1 MKARTRLLASF
12 LALLLCLSPVTVW
25 ASPEAPRP
33 SHVVD
38 LALSDTAES
47 QLPLRE
53 AVAPL
58 GYRQDDWVTV
68 MVELEEEPL
77 PYYGGETEG
86 KAVVSPSWSRIVSA
100 GNH

>member
-68 MVELEEEPL
+68 M
-77 PYYGGETEG
+77 GG
-86 KAVVSPSWSRIVSA
+86 A
-100 GNH
+100 GGGAAPKWAGPAGGLTYCLLSG

>member
-77 PYYGGETEG
+77 LNGQ
-86 KAVVSPSWSRIVSA
+86 VLSLIHISPRVLQEKSMVL
-100 GNH
+100 